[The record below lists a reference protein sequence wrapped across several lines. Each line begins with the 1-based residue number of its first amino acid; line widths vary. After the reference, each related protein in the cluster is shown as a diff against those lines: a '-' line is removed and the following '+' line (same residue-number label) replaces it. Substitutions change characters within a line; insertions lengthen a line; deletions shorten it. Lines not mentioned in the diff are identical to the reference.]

1 MNPEQHE
8 RMAND
13 AGFVAALDQSGGS
26 TPTALQRY
34 GIGSDQW
41 SGDDQM
47 FDLIHQMRTRVMT
60 SPSFSGDKILAA
72 ILFEQTMER
81 EVEGRPTPSY
91 LWEVKRVVPIIKVD
105 EGLGPEANGVQLM
118 KEMSKLEGLLER
130 SVALGMFGTKMRSV
144 IKHANDDGIA
154 ANVAQQFYYA
164 GRILDAG
171 LVPIIEPEVD
181 VHAPDKADAEKLLHG
196 YLLEFLSG
204 LGERQVMLKLSI
216 PEVDNLYADVIAHPN
231 VLRVVALSGGYTR
244 AEANERLARN
254 HKLIA
259 SFSRALL
266 EGLTAQQSDSE
277 FDAILAQS
285 IDEIYAASTT

>member
-1 MNPEQHE
+1 MNPEQYE
-8 RMAND
+8 RMAHD

-26 TPTALQRY
+26 TPKALERY
-34 GIGSDQW
+34 GIGGGQW

-81 EVEGRPTPSY
+81 EVEGRSTPAY

-105 EGLGPEANGVQLM
+105 EGLGREANGVQLM
-118 KEMSKLEGLLER
+118 KEMSKLEDLLER

-144 IKHANDDGIA
+144 IKHANDYGIA
-154 ANVAQQFYYA
+154 ATVAQQFYYA

-266 EGLTAQQSDSE
+266 EGLTAQQSDAE